1 MRARPSGGPISCVYP
16 SSSPRPCWQ
25 CWPPSPRHR
34 PTPGMSRPNRIANRG
49 RPVSSSTTTP
59 RPTGPWRSSR
69 RSRDR
74 RDQGRS
80 LRHGRRRDLV
90 RLGTRHG
97 AWHRDLEHATRVT
110 RLSSPHPRPSST
122 GQSCEPARARDPRA
136 RFNGPCG
143 DPFYRAVFDNR
154 RSSVPVTFRW
164 HFKSYKADA
173 WVTRVRTVPA
183 HTLVK
188 TAWRQVVGRSHM
200 TIRGGGQLLAQKDS
214 AAPGYYRPCW

>member
-1 MRARPSGGPISCVYP
+1 MPGPPGVNIVRLPIVIATAMLALMATFTTASAHTGDVTAEQDCQSWSARVVL
-16 SSSPRPCWQ
+16 
-25 CWPPSPRHR
+25 
-34 PTPGMSRPNRIANRG
+34 NNN
-49 RPVSSSTTTP
+49 TTP
-59 RPTGPWRSSR
+59 DRTVEVLTTIPGTDGIKDGHYDTDAGEIWSASGPATAHGTVTLNIYTG
-69 RSRDR
+69 D
-74 RDQGRS
+74 
-80 LRHGRRRDLV
+80 
-90 RLGTRHG
+90 T
-97 AWHRDLEHATRVT
+97 LEFTASAT
-110 RLSSPHPRPSST
+110 LST

-164 HFKSYKADA
+164 HFKSYKLDA

-214 AAPGYYRPCW
+214 AAPGNYRPCW